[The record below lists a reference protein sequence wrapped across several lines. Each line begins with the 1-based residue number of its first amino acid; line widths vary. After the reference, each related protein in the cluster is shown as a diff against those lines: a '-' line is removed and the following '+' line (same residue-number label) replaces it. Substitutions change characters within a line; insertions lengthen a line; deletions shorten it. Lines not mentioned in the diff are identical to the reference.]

1 MVNKLTDRLSEQDI
15 DIIVSDAAKE
25 RIAEE
30 GYDPEYGARPLI
42 REIQKTIEDNL
53 SELILDGNQ
62 IEGKNVYI
70 DHDGK
75 EYKYNI
81 KDRTEDEKEKE
92 TSES

>member
-1 MVNKLTDRLSEQDI
+1 MVRDHLFEKS
-15 DIIVSDAAKE
+15 
-25 RIAEE
+25 
-30 GYDPEYGARPLI
+30 
-42 REIQKTIEDNL
+42 KTIEDNL

-81 KDRTEDEKEKE
+81 KDRTEDEKKRNF
-92 TSES
+92 

>member
-1 MVNKLTDRLSEQDI
+1 SQDELKEIVTMMVNKLTDRLSEQDI

-75 EYKYNI
+75 EYK
-81 KDRTEDEKEKE
+81 
-92 TSES
+92 